1 MVSRWKYDQ
10 ILSRCLFVSVLVKM
24 GLTLSLLRVDF
35 SLYGAQTKTLKVS
48 SSEMEEL
55 KQKFE
60 DLQGSSLEK
69 LKELH
74 SEVFS
79 KVNWGR
85 LVVFFNFA
93 DQLGLTEKG
102 WELLLFFSCLLPPR
116 FEGSYMNKHQEKRNH
131 SGLNLHSDHQ

>member
-1 MVSRWKYDQ
+1 
-10 ILSRCLFVSVLVKM
+10 M

-35 SLYGAQTKTLKVS
+35 SLYLVQTKTLKVS
-48 SSEMEEL
+48 SSEVEEL

-60 DLQGSSLEK
+60 ELPGSSLEK

-74 SEVFS
+74 SEIFS

-93 DQLGLTEKG
+93 DQLGLTEKE
-102 WELLLFFSCLLPPR
+102 WELLLFFSCPLSPR
-116 FEGSYMNKHQEKRNH
+116 FEGSYINKHQEKRNH